1 MPSPE
6 LFCGNT
12 SCGVR
17 FGILGSNPREETS
30 AGPEGFARNKKS
42 GFEMDM
48 NLARGLEQE
57 IIKINAPKHLHLPLR
72 KKFIACWRRQTCK
85 QCRKGKNGARSKVIW

>member
-1 MPSPE
+1 MPSHE

-17 FGILGSNPREETS
+17 FGILGSNPRKETS

-42 GFEMDM
+42 GFEMDV

-57 IIKINAPKHLHLPLR
+57 IIKRIHLTFALALEKEVHSLLE
-72 KKFIACWRRQTCK
+72 KADM
-85 QCRKGKNGARSKVIW
+85 

>member
-57 IIKINAPKHLHLPLR
+57 IIKRMHLSV
-72 KKFIACWRRQTCK
+72 CTCP
-85 QCRKGKNGARSKVIW
+85 RERSSSFVGEGRHVHNVGKVRTEY